1 MGHYLSKK
9 VPSHFLWVKPS
20 QIFCGKNHSIILKKI
35 YYIPYD
41 VCVPKKKYLI
51 SFFSI
56 NTYFFPAAAACYSL
70 FLYTAYKFPV

>member
-20 QIFCGKNHSIILKKI
+20 QIFLWQKPQHYIEEDILYPLRRLCTQEKI
-35 YYIPYD
+35 FD
-41 VCVPKKKYLI
+41 L
-51 SFFSI
+51 FFSI